1 MQIDRLEARIH
12 AGWMGKNIG
21 GTLGGP
27 LEGRMELLDVTGYTQ
42 SFVEAV
48 ENDDL
53 DLQLVNLHAV
63 EQYGGQV
70 DAVLLG
76 QEWLSHVHFQ
86 YDEYGH
92 ALTNLR
98 QGLIPPLAGAYNN
111 FFTDCMGAP
120 IRSELWAMLCPG
132 QPDLAAHYAYQDAM
146 VDHAGGEG
154 MYGEVFF
161 AALESL
167 AFVGGDARDLI
178 NRALGYLPERSRVR
192 QAVSLL
198 LACHDRGD
206 PWQMARERILER
218 FGGENFTYA
227 PINVAFTLVGLLY
240 ERGFTAQMLATV
252 NCGYDTDCTVATL
265 GALLGILHGPDYL
278 DRQWTEPLG
287 ERILVSA
294 PITGFDPPAT
304 IGELTHRTLAARER
318 LTPPARLTV
327 PGQADWALQTRYLPA
342 GSRDR
347 WDLAV
352 TLAYGE
358 DHPVAL
364 PGGEKTVRVTLTN
377 GQSCAQGLRV
387 SLSPPPG
394 FGVSAPAALTLAP
407 GARGEAAFTLRAPAV
422 LPARL
427 PCFLTVER
435 LAGETVWDAQTL
447 PVPLLPPFSWRV
459 DGERVHSATNR
470 LTLSGPA
477 TLATTL
483 WAPTDRE
490 ALLIAV
496 HAGPVVAELDGR
508 PVIASDEA
516 TPVIPAY
523 HRADRRKSARVA
535 LAAGSH
541 TLTLR
546 TERGGELYVY
556 LVDPKRQYAC
566 YTDVRFG

>member
-1 MQIDRLEARIH
+1 MHIDQLEARIH

-27 LEGRMELLDVTGYTQ
+27 LEGRMELLDVKGYTQ

-98 QGLIPPLAGAYNN
+98 RGLIPPLAGSYNN

-120 IRSELWAMLCPG
+120 IRSEIWAMLCAG
-132 QPDLAAHYAYQDAM
+132 QPDLAAHYAYQDAL

-161 AALESL
+161 AVLESL
-167 AFVGGDARDLI
+167 AFVCGDVRALI
-178 NRALGYLPERSRVR
+178 DRALGYLPESSRVR
-192 QAVSLL
+192 QAVALL

-206 PWQMARERILER
+206 TWQQARAHILEA

-240 ERGFTAQMLATV
+240 ERGFTAQMLTTV

-287 ERILVSA
+287 ERILVSP

-304 IGELTHRTLAARER
+304 IGELTRRTLAARAR
-318 LTPPARLTV
+318 LTPPARLTA
-327 PGQADWALQTRYLPA
+327 PRQGDYALQTRTLPA

-352 TLAYGE
+352 TLAYGG
-358 DHPVAL
+358 DHPVVL
-364 PGGEKTVRVTLTN
+364 PGGEKTVGVTLTN
-377 GQSCAQGLRV
+377 GQSCAQQLRV
-387 SLSPPPG
+387 SLLPPEG
-394 FGVSAPAALTLAP
+394 FGPCAPALVTLAP
-407 GARGEAAFTLRAPAV
+407 GARGEAAFTLRAPAD
-422 LPARL
+422 LPARM
-427 PCFLTVER
+427 PCALTIER
-435 LAGETVWDAQTL
+435 LAGGAVWDAQTL
-447 PVPLLPPFSWRV
+447 SVPLLRPYSWRV
-459 DGERVHSATNR
+459 NGELIHSATNR
-470 LTLSGPA
+470 LDLPGPA
-477 TLATTL
+477 VLSTTVH
-483 WAPTDRE
+483 APADRE

-496 HAGPVVAELDGR
+496 HAGPVRAELDGR
-508 PVIASDEA
+508 AVIASGET

-523 HRADRRKSARVA
+523 HRADPRKSARVA
-535 LAAGSH
+535 LTAGSH

-546 TERGGELYVY
+546 TERAGELYVY
-556 LVDPKRQYAC
+556 LVDPQKQYAC
-566 YTDVRFG
+566 YTDILLG